1 MEDATMYTVVIAD
14 DEARLRE
21 SLIKGLAWEEIGF
34 RVVGEASNGVEALNQ
49 VDVQAPDLLLTDIK
63 MPFVSGIEV
72 AKQAR
77 EVCPEME
84 IAFIS
89 GYDDFSFAREAIH
102 YDIISYI
109 LKPVSIAEMEIEMK
123 VIKDKMDSSKERLI
137 SAATRLKDVV
147 ASDSSAHWK
156 KSSAM
161 LADQVMEI
169 INSDYS
175 DFSLCL
181 GSVSARLH
189 ISVSYLSALLKK
201 EKSDTFVNLLTT
213 KRLEAAKKELQTS
226 QAKILE
232 IALNCGFN
240 DQHYFSYCFKKHFGI
255 SPNKA
260 RELS

>member
-1 MEDATMYTVVIAD
+1 
-14 DEARLRE
+14 
-21 SLIKGLAWEEIGF
+21 
-34 RVVGEASNGVEALNQ
+34 
-49 VDVQAPDLLLTDIK
+49 

-89 GYDDFSFAREAIH
+89 GYDDFAFAREAIH
-102 YDIISYI
+102 YSIISYI
-109 LKPVSIAEMEIEMK
+109 LKPVSIAEMENEMK
-123 VIKDKMDSSKERLI
+123 MIKEKMDSSKERMI
-137 SAATRLKDVV
+137 SAAYRLKEDVAPNESV
-147 ASDSSAHWK
+147 AHWK
-156 KSSAM
+156 KNSEVM
-161 LADQVMEI
+161 ADQVMGI
-169 INSDYS
+169 INSNYS
-175 DFSLCL
+175 DISLCL
-181 GSVSARLH
+181 GTVSAKLH

-201 EKSDTFVNLLTT
+201 EKGDTFVNLLTA

-232 IALNCGFN
+232 IALNNGFS

-260 RELS
+260 RELT